1 MCCRGNGQGNQ
12 YYSDDFIVDG
22 ANPANG
28 FYNNNNNK
36 IKFPVKGKE
45 YKDKK
50 FLL

>member
-28 FYNNNNNK
+28 FYNNK
-36 IKFPVKGKE
+36 IKYPVKGKE
-45 YKDKK
+45 NKDKK
-50 FLL
+50 LLL